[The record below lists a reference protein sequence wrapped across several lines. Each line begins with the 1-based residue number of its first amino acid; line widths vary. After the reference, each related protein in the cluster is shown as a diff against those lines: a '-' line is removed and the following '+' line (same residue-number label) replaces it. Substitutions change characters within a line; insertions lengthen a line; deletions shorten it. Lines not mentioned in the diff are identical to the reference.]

1 MTAACSRGVLG
12 RAADMNALQERINAL
27 ALGDHAVARDVTS
40 ALIETNHATLLYMSA
55 ARHSEAWN
63 ELGHA
68 AHRLAGS
75 LRMLQ
80 CRGETALDIMYGPA
94 APQGTRI
101 KLEVGYTAAQSR
113 IEGAG
118 HEQV

>member
-1 MTAACSRGVLG
+1 MAHTRLSIGDEALPGTGVELEAFLQGFLAIVHELAPKSRALLAERDRLQTVL
-12 RAADMNALQERINAL
+12 DEWH
-27 ALGDHAVARDVTS
+27 HAHPSPVRDVHEYRTVHVQV
-40 ALIETNHATLLYMSA
+40 TT
-55 ARHSEAWN
+55 
-63 ELGHA
+63 
-68 AHRLAGS
+68 AHVD
-75 LRMLQ
+75 
-80 CRGETALDIMYGPA
+80 LDIMYGPA